1 MEEDTANHDSQSA
14 YLNPVVIVP
23 VKEITTDENC
33 SGHDY
38 YQGSQILLE
47 GIFHC
52 YIFICSY
59 SELQSNCFLLE
70 IGNNSPFF
78 LEHGYRD
85 IKNERYRVD
94 MKKK

>member
-23 VKEITTDENC
+23 VKEITTDEDYC
-33 SGHDY
+33 GHDN

-52 YIFICSY
+52 YIFICLY
-59 SELQSNCFLLE
+59 SDLQSNCFLLE
-70 IGNNSPFF
+70 LGNITTFF
-78 LEHGYRD
+78 LEHEYWS
-85 IKNERYRVD
+85 IKN
-94 MKKK
+94 K